1 VAGFSEDATSLYLKP
16 GDVVEA
22 EIERVGVLRN
32 PVISWA
38 EGHPEAAASRAAAPA
53 S

>member
-1 VAGFSEDATSLYLKP
+1 VI
-16 GDVVEA
+16 EA

-38 EGHPEAAASRAAAPA
+38 EGHPELAGAAAQGTRA
-53 S
+53 

>member
-1 VAGFSEDATSLYLKP
+1 MLIISIEQI
-16 GDVVEA
+16 EA

-38 EGHPEAAASRAAAPA
+38 EGHPEAASSQAAASA